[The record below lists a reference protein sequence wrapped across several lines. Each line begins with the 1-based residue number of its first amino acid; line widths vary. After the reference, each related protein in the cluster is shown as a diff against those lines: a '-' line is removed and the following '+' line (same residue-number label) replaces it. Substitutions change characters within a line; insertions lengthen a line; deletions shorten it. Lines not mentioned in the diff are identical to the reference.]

1 MTTRKASKKLLTG
14 FVILSVGLLTAIPIA
29 VAENTEDLVYRTC
42 TECHPADKKGSK
54 VYWEEQKKT
63 EKQWSELVDKMV
75 RYGALLTDKE
85 SNLVIEYLTA
95 MSEGDPKAGGDTKRP
110 EAKKKIATAESGSS
124 DRNSQ
129 KIAQDL
135 TTTTTTLPP
144 TTTTT
149 EPPTTT
155 TILTEQAETGVEMIW
170 YLLGGG
176 MLVGSGMKL
185 RNRDKQLKK

>member
-1 MTTRKASKKLLTG
+1 MITRKASKKLLTG
-14 FVILSVGLLTAIPIA
+14 FVVLCTGLLTAVPLA
-29 VAENTEDLVYRTC
+29 MAENTEDMVYRAC

-95 MSEGDPKAGGDTKRP
+95 MSGGDPKAGGDTKRP
-110 EAKKKIATAESGSS
+110 APKKKVATAESSSS
-124 DRNSQ
+124 DRSSQ

-135 TTTTTTLPP
+135 TTTTTTIPP

-149 EPPTTT
+149 VPPTTT